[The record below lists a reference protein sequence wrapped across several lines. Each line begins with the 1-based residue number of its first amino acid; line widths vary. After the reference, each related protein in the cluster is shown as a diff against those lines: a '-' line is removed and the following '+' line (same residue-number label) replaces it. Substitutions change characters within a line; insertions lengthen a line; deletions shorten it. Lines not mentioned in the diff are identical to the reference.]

1 MILCNEIQNSELN
14 TMKGT
19 NRLATIR
26 QLLLNDKK
34 VLVSDLSQKF
44 SVTEETI
51 RRDLEKLE
59 AENFATRTYGGA
71 VFNGEEIV
79 SNIPFYKRAEK
90 NFEQKQN
97 IAIKTVQLLK
107 NRSTI
112 SADSSSTVMETL
124 KLLKDRNDL
133 TIVTNSTEALRELM
147 LSSVNILSTGGMFNK
162 QSLSLQG
169 TLAEQSICNYNVDT
183 AVISCKGLDI
193 ATGITDSNEDEAK
206 LKMRMISQAT
216 EVILLADSSKFNK
229 KAFVHLTNLSNITTI
244 ITDKEP
250 SKEWITYLKTNQIQL
265 IY

>member
-1 MILCNEIQNSELN
+1 
-14 TMKGT
+14 
-19 NRLATIR
+19 
-26 QLLLNDKK
+26 
-34 VLVSDLSQKF
+34 
-44 SVTEETI
+44 
-51 RRDLEKLE
+51 
-59 AENFATRTYGGA
+59 
-71 VFNGEEIV
+71 
-79 SNIPFYKRAEK
+79 
-90 NFEQKQN
+90 
-97 IAIKTVQLLK
+97 
-107 NRSTI
+107 
-112 SADSSSTVMETL
+112 METL

-250 SKEWITYLKTNQIQL
+250 SKEWITYLKTNQIEL

>member
-1 MILCNEIQNSELN
+1 
-14 TMKGT
+14 MKGK
-19 NRLATIR
+19 NRLATIK

-59 AENFATRTYGGA
+59 AESFATRTYGGA
-71 VFNGEEIV
+71 VLNGEEVV
-79 SNIPFYKRAEK
+79 SNIPFYKRAERH
-90 NFEQKQN
+90 FEQKQN
-97 IAIKTVQLLK
+97 IAIKTFQLLK
-107 NRSTI
+107 NKSTI

-147 LSSVNILSTGGMFNK
+147 LSSVNIMSTGGMFNK

-169 TLAEQSICNYNVDT
+169 TLAEQSISNYNVDT
-183 AVISCKGLDI
+183 ALISCKGLDI

-206 LKMRMISQAT
+206 LKKRMILQAS

-229 KAFVHLTNLSNITTI
+229 KAFVHLTDLTNITTVV
-244 ITDKEP
+244 TDQEP
-250 SKEWITYLKTNQIQL
+250 SKDWINFFKNNQIQL

>member
-1 MILCNEIQNSELN
+1 
-14 TMKGT
+14 MKGK
-19 NRLATIR
+19 NRLATIK

-71 VFNGEEIV
+71 VLNGEEIV
-79 SNIPFYKRAEK
+79 SNIPFYKRAER

-97 IAIKTVQLLK
+97 IAIKTIQLLK
-107 NRSTI
+107 NKSTI

-147 LSSVNILSTGGMFNK
+147 LSTVNIMSTGGMFNK

-169 TLAEQSICNYNVDT
+169 TLAEQSIANYNVDS
-183 AVISCKGLDI
+183 ALISCKGLDI
-193 ATGITDSNEDEAK
+193 VTGITDSNEDEAK
-206 LKMRMISQAT
+206 LKKRMILQSN
-216 EVILLADSSKFNK
+216 EVILLADSSKFDK
-229 KAFVHLTNLSNITTI
+229 KAFVHLTDLTNITTVV
-244 ITDKEP
+244 TDLEP
-250 SKEWITYLKTNQIQL
+250 SQDWINFFEKNQIQL

>member
-1 MILCNEIQNSELN
+1 
-14 TMKGT
+14 MKGK
-19 NRLATIR
+19 NRLATIK

-71 VFNGEEIV
+71 VLNGEEIV
-79 SNIPFYKRAEK
+79 SNIPFYKRAER

-97 IAIKTVQLLK
+97 IAIKTIQLLK
-107 NRSTI
+107 NKSTI

-147 LSSVNILSTGGMFNK
+147 LSSVNIMSTGGMFNK

-169 TLAEQSICNYNVDT
+169 TLAEQSIANYNVDT
-183 AVISCKGLDI
+183 ALISCKGLDI
-193 ATGITDSNEDEAK
+193 ATGITDSNENEAK
-206 LKMRMISQAT
+206 LKKRMILQSN
-216 EVILLADSSKFNK
+216 EVILLADSSKFDK
-229 KAFVHLTNLSNITTI
+229 KAFVHLTDLTNITTLV
-244 ITDKEP
+244 TDLEP
-250 SKEWITYLKTNQIQL
+250 SKDWINFFDKNHIQL